1 MRHTEVAKLL
11 MMNGAD
17 RINPAAFDARAR
29 RVYEEALAAEAESAN
44 SFNTKNPLGNNEDE
58 DA

>member
-1 MRHTEVAKLL
+1 

-17 RINPAAFDARAR
+17 RINPTDLDARAR
-29 RVYEEALAAEAESAN
+29 RVYEEALAAAEAESAN
-44 SFNTKNPLGNNEDE
+44 SFNISEPLGNNGDE